1 MFLCHCVICKT
12 ICWDGLRGAF
22 IAAAESTCGYTKR
35 RPKQTETCWWHCT
48 CQSPTAL
55 LPHRCLQ
62 HFRRYSR
69 WSRSLV
75 VLDVDDGLPHILYR
89 DLFSWSLH
97 CAAYSEANQNRK
109 KVRRKIVKDVGAV
122 VKCQHQKNVSFMKRG
137 STDVIYV
144 SNVSGKSE
152 STSVQNYQR
161 NNRRPTTFSV

>member
-1 MFLCHCVICKT
+1 VVTQRDDLSRRRHV
-12 ICWDGLRGAF
+12 GG
-22 IAAAESTCGYTKR
+22 IAHVSHPLHSCLT
-35 RPKQTETCWWHCT
+35 
-48 CQSPTAL
+48 
-55 LPHRCLQ
+55 RCLQ